1 MSPRCPVPE
10 GWRCLPSSSLA
21 GNLEFPVEPWC
32 SRSSEENTVS
42 LHLVPAPMALC
53 VLLGG
58 SGLPLPVQRTER
70 PVAAL
75 LTARPSV
82 SPARVLPRRWPSDR
96 RLWRLHPFVR
106 PPWRGRAMAVV
117 PAPPAFGT

>member
-1 MSPRCPVPE
+1 M
-10 GWRCLPSSSLA
+10 
-21 GNLEFPVEPWC
+21 
-32 SRSSEENTVS
+32 S
-42 LHLVPAPMALC
+42 LHALPAPMALC

-82 SPARVLPRRWPSDR
+82 SATRVQHRHRLCGR
-96 RLWRLHPFVR
+96 RLWQPHPFVR
-106 PPWRGRAMAVV
+106 PPWRGGSMAVV
-117 PAPPAFGT
+117 PAPLAFGT

>member
-1 MSPRCPVPE
+1 M
-10 GWRCLPSSSLA
+10 
-21 GNLEFPVEPWC
+21 
-32 SRSSEENTVS
+32 S
-42 LHLVPAPMALC
+42 LHPVPAPMALC

-70 PVAAL
+70 PLAAL

-82 SPARVLPRRWPSDR
+82 SPARMWPRSWPSGR

-106 PPWRGRAMAVV
+106 PPWRERAIAVV
-117 PAPPAFGT
+117 PAPQAFGT